1 MKEFVVI
8 RIANKPDG
16 SVSVPANAFD
26 TQAEADNQYLT
37 YRQQANA
44 SDNPSDTVILMSN
57 VGFIIEK
64 HTYEHE
70 QPKKPNN

>member
-1 MKEFVVI
+1 MKKFVVI
-8 RIANKPDG
+8 RIANKADG
-16 SVSVPANAFD
+16 TVSVPANAFE

-44 SDNPSDTVILMSN
+44 SNNPSDTVILMTN
-57 VGFIIEK
+57 TGFILEQ

-70 QPKKPNN
+70 LVEGE

>member
-1 MKEFVVI
+1 MKEFVVV

-44 SDNPSDTVILMSN
+44 SVNPSDTVILMSN

-70 QPKKPNN
+70 QPEANE

>member
-44 SDNPSDTVILMSN
+44 SENPSDTVILMSN

-70 QPKKPNN
+70 QPEVE

>member
-8 RIANKPDG
+8 RIANKLDG

-44 SDNPSDTVILMSN
+44 SNNPSDTVILMSN

-70 QPKKPNN
+70 QPEANE

>member
-16 SVSVPANAFD
+16 FVSVPANAFD

-57 VGFIIEK
+57 TGFIIEK
-64 HTYEHE
+64 HTYEHV
-70 QPKKPNN
+70 QPEAE

>member
-1 MKEFVVI
+1 MKEFVVV

-44 SDNPSDTVILMSN
+44 SVNPSDTVILMSN

-70 QPKKPNN
+70 QPEAE

>member
-44 SDNPSDTVILMSN
+44 SENPSDTVILMSN

-70 QPKKPNN
+70 QPEAE

>member
-1 MKEFVVI
+1 MKEFVVV

-70 QPKKPNN
+70 QPEAE

>member
-26 TQAEADNQYLT
+26 TQAEADNQYLA

-57 VGFIIEK
+57 VGFILEK

-70 QPKKPNN
+70 QPEPNE

>member
-1 MKEFVVI
+1 MKEFVVV

-44 SDNPSDTVILMSN
+44 SVNPSDTVILMSN
-57 VGFIIEK
+57 VGFNKEK

-70 QPKKPNN
+70 QPEANE